1 MAMQAVNSS
10 TRFSIVE
17 QSLADSLERL
27 RELPSTPRVRELRA
41 AARTYER
48 AVQAWNHAPPSDP
61 QRSAL
66 VKLVLELN
74 VDVMELGRQHG

>member
-1 MAMQAVNSS
+1 MMHPVHSS

-17 QSLADSLERL
+17 QSLNDSLERL
-27 RELPSTPRVRELRA
+27 RELPSTPRVRELRT

-48 AVQAWNHAPPSDP
+48 AVQAWNHAPPSDQ

-74 VDVMELGRQHG
+74 VSVMELGRLHK